1 MPATVAAAMRGVP
14 YPLQSAATTG
24 NGNVVAPPINFTAH
38 MIQVIGTTGIGAGVI
53 TIEAANDPDYAG
65 TWSPIGTT
73 ITPTSTAEIDQHFV
87 GVYKF
92 IRARI
97 STTVTGGSVTVNYVG
112 GPE

>member
-1 MPATVAAAMRGVP
+1 MAATVAAAMRGVP
-14 YPLQSAATTG
+14 LALQTAATTG
-24 NGNVVAPPINFTAH
+24 NGVVAAIPINFTAH
-38 MIQVIGTTGIGAGVI
+38 MIQVIGTTGIGAGVV
-53 TIEAANDPDYAG
+53 TIEAANDPDYTG

-73 ITPTSTAEIDQHFV
+73 IAATSTAEIDQHFV

-97 STTVTGGSVTVNYVG
+97 STTVTGGSVIVNYVG